1 MATDFGSN
9 RRLTST
15 VRKERNRVDE
25 LMSLLG
31 FGIFAALWIAF
42 GYALVASQG
51 SLDQT
56 YEWLK
61 GLPLIAQAIVVF
73 LTLPVA
79 VGLWVWETSW
89 PLLVRLTLVI
99 GLGASTLAIFFPRW
113 LIGR

>member
-1 MATDFGSN
+1 MTTELGSN
-9 RRLTST
+9 TRPTSS
-15 VRKERNRVDE
+15 VRKERNAVNE

-31 FGIFAALWIAF
+31 FGIFAVLWIAF

-61 GLPLIAQAIVVF
+61 GLPLIAQAVVVF

-79 VGLWVWETSW
+79 IGLWVWETSW
-89 PLLVRLTLVI
+89 PLLIRLPLVI
-99 GLGASTLAIFFPRW
+99 GLGAWTLAIFFPRW